1 MSFSDLQ
8 SFVRALEGAGELR
21 RISTPVDPE
30 LEITEIYDRVIKRE
44 GPALLF
50 ENVRGS
56 DFPLLINALGSP
68 ARIELALGRP
78 PEQIGAALL
87 QLAAAANPPSP
98 RRLWQLRSTVRDVL
112 RMRTRRARRA
122 PCQEIVEE
130 PDLTRLPVQTCWP
143 DDGGPFITWGMA
155 FTRDPVNGERNVG
168 LYRVQVFDER
178 TAGIHWQLHKGGGF
192 HYVRAENLDQPLE
205 MAVVIGADPALL
217 LASVTAL
224 PEGMDEVAFSG
235 LLRRMPCRMVKC
247 KTIDMEVPA
256 NAEIV
261 LEGIVP
267 PGERRLEGP
276 FGDHFGHYSHAA
288 PFPVFHV
295 RAMTRRKNPIYMSA
309 TVGKPPQEDKHIGNA
324 VQETVGPLIKLIHP
338 EVNELWAYYETGF
351 HNLLVVSMDRRY
363 FKESVRT
370 ALGLMGTGQLALTKC
385 CVLVNGDVDVRDFSA
400 VLAEIRENFDPAHDF
415 LLMPKVPQDT
425 LDFTSYS
432 MNLGSKMILDATS
445 GFLPTLH
452 GTPGADRDAILAS
465 IGDAVD
471 LRGLLEDPE
480 LGEHFRSSLDG
491 AGSPDGEGGETPEG
505 SSVPAG
511 SGPQSEGRI
520 PDPRQLDDRI
530 TDSVVLDDCL
540 MVVKVAEVETGSE
553 DAVGSERAGSSEA
566 AVGTGTA
573 ANAGPV
579 ARTGREVV
587 EKLVQEPLGTVRIV
601 AVVSQ
606 DVPLDDH
613 DLLLWG
619 IFTRFDCARDVI
631 FTRVERRNAWT
642 TCHGT
647 MGIDATFKPGYPE
660 PLVMSEEIIT
670 RVDRRWAE
678 YGID

>member
-56 DFPLLINALGSP
+56 QFPLLINALGSP

-78 PEQIGAALL
+78 PEQIGEALL
-87 QLAAAANPPSP
+87 DLAAAANPPSP
-98 RRLWQLRSTVRDVL
+98 RRLWKLRSTVRDVL
-112 RMRTRRARRA
+112 GMRTRRARKA
-122 PCQEIVEE
+122 PCQEVVEE

-155 FTRDPVNGERNVG
+155 FTCDPVSGERNVG

-192 HYVRAENLDQPLE
+192 HYVRAENLDRPLE

-217 LASVTAL
+217 LAAVTAL

-256 NAEIV
+256 NAEFV
-261 LEGIVP
+261 LEGVVP

-295 RAMTRRKNPIYMSA
+295 QKMTRRKNPIYMSA

-338 EVNELWAYYETGF
+338 EVNALWAYYETGF
-351 HNLLVVSMDRRY
+351 HNLLVVSMERRY
-363 FKESVRT
+363 FIESVRT

-400 VLAEIRENFDPAHDF
+400 VLGEIRKNFDPAHDF

-452 GTPGADRDAILAS
+452 GTPGADRDAVLAA

-480 LGEHFRSSLDG
+480 LGEHFRSSFDEAEVVEGIGLSRGGSPDSDG
-491 AGSPDGEGGETPEG
+491 AGTLAARGAQPGD
-505 SSVPAG
+505 A
-511 SGPQSEGRI
+511 I
-520 PDPRQLDDRI
+520 PDPKQFDDRI
-530 TDSVVLDDCL
+530 TESVVLDDCL
-540 MVVKVAEVETGSE
+540 MVVKVAGQGRGRERNESTSGSNLP
-553 DAVGSERAGSSEA
+553 ATS
-566 AVGTGTA
+566 
-573 ANAGPV
+573 
-579 ARTGREVV
+579 GREVV
-587 EKLVQEPLGTVRIV
+587 EKLVREPLGSVRIV
-601 AVVSQ
+601 AAVSE
-606 DVPLDDH
+606 DVPFNDH

-619 IFTRFDCARDVI
+619 IFTRFDCARDVV
-631 FTRVERRNAWT
+631 FTRVERRDAWT

-660 PLVMSEEIIT
+660 PLEMSEEMIA
-670 RVDRRWAE
+670 RVDRRWEE

>member
-78 PEQIGAALL
+78 PVQIGEALL

-98 RRLWQLRSTVRDVL
+98 RRLWQLRGTVRDVL
-112 RMRTRRARRA
+112 GMRTRRTRRA

-143 DDGGPFITWGMA
+143 DDGGPFITFGMA
-155 FTRDPVNGERNVG
+155 FTRDPVNGDRNVG

-217 LASVTAL
+217 LAAVTAL

-261 LEGIVP
+261 LEGVVP

-338 EVNELWAYYETGF
+338 EVNDLWAYYETGF

-370 ALGLMGTGQLALTKC
+370 ALGLLGTGQLALTKC
-385 CVLVNGDVDVRDFSA
+385 CVLVNGDVDARDFSA
-400 VLAEIRENFDPAHDF
+400 VLGEIRENFDPAHDF

-452 GTPGADRDAILAS
+452 GAPGADRDAILAS

-480 LGEHFRSSLDG
+480 LGEHFRSSVFLDG
-491 AGSPDGEGGETPEG
+491 LSDGDIPDDDGVGTSADPGSRTDAGTRREGP
-505 SSVPAG
+505 V
-511 SGPQSEGRI
+511 
-520 PDPRQLDDRI
+520 PDPRRLDDRI
-530 TDSVVLDDCL
+530 TDSVVLNDCL
-540 MVVKVAEVETGSE
+540 MVVKVATGG
-553 DAVGSERAGSSEA
+553 AGSERIDSTS
-566 AVGTGTA
+566 
-573 ANAGPV
+573 GPELPATV
-579 ARTGREVV
+579 GREVV
-587 EKLVQEPLGTVRIV
+587 QKLVQEPLGPVRIV
-601 AVVSQ
+601 AAVSQ

-619 IFTRFDCARDVI
+619 IFTRFDCARDVV
-631 FTRVERRNAWT
+631 FTRVERRDAWT

-660 PLVMSEEIIT
+660 PLEMSEEIIA

>member
-21 RISTPVDPE
+21 RISVPVDPQ
-30 LEITEIYDRVIKRE
+30 LEITEVYDRIIKRE

-50 ENVRGS
+50 ENVIGS

-87 QLAAAANPPSP
+87 ELAAAANPPSP
-98 RRLWQLRSTVRDVL
+98 RRLWQLRGTVRDVL
-112 RMRTRRARRA
+112 GMRTRRPSRMRGA
-122 PCQEIVEE
+122 PCQEVVEK
-130 PDLTRLPVQTCWP
+130 PDLSRLPVQTCWP
-143 DDGGPFITWGMA
+143 GDGGPFITWGMA

-192 HYVRAENLDQPLE
+192 HYVRAENLDRPLE

-217 LASVTAL
+217 LAAVTAL

-261 LEGIVP
+261 LEGVVP

-295 RAMTRRKNPIYMSA
+295 LKMTRRHQPIYMSA

-338 EVNELWAYYETGF
+338 EVNELWAYHETGF
-351 HNLLVVSMDRRY
+351 HNLLVVSMERRY

-385 CVLVNGDVDVRDFSA
+385 CVLVDGDVDVKDFAA
-400 VLAEIRENFDPAHDF
+400 VLRQIRENFDPSRDF
-415 LLMPKVPQDT
+415 LLLPKVPQDT

-452 GTPGADRDAILAS
+452 GTPGADRDAVLAA

-471 LRGLLEDPE
+471 LRGLLEDEGP
-480 LGEHFRSSLDG
+480 
-491 AGSPDGEGGETPEG
+491 EGGAAAAVGTRSG
-505 SSVPAG
+505 SATGSTSGSAAG
-511 SGPQSEGRI
+511 TAAI
-520 PDPRQLDDRI
+520 PDPCELDDRI
-530 TDSVVLDDCL
+530 TESVVLDDCL
-540 MVVKVAEVETGSE
+540 MVVKVADQPPS
-553 DAVGSERAGSSEA
+553 AGS
-566 AVGTGTA
+566 G
-573 ANAGPV
+573 
-579 ARTGREVV
+579 GREVV
-587 EKLVQEPLGTVRIV
+587 EKLVQSPLGSVRIV
-601 AVVSQ
+601 AAVSE
-606 DVPLDDH
+606 DIPLNDPE
-613 DLLLWG
+613 LLLWG
-619 IFTRFDCARDVI
+619 LFTRFDCARDII
-631 FTRVERRNAWT
+631 FTRIDRRSAWT
-642 TCHGT
+642 TCHGI

-660 PLVMSEEIIT
+660 PLEMSEDIVA

-678 YGID
+678 YGLD

>member
-1 MSFSDLQ
+1 MSFSDLH
-8 SFVRALEGAGELR
+8 SFVRVLEGAGELH
-21 RISTPVDPE
+21 RISTPVDPV

-56 DFPLLINALGSP
+56 DFPLLINALGSR

-78 PEQIGAALL
+78 PEQIGEALL
-87 QLAAAANPPSP
+87 ELAAAANPPSP

-112 RMRTRRARRA
+112 GMRTRRARRA

-155 FTRDPVNGERNVG
+155 FTRDPVSGERNVG
-168 LYRVQVFDER
+168 LYRIQVFDER

-192 HYVRAENLDQPLE
+192 HYVRAENLDRPLE

-217 LASVTAL
+217 LAAVTAL

-235 LLRRMPCRMVKC
+235 LLRRMPCRMTKC

-256 NAEIV
+256 NAEFV
-261 LEGIVP
+261 LEGVVP
-267 PGERRLEGP
+267 PGERRMEGP

-295 RAMTRRKNPIYMSA
+295 RKMTRRKNPIYMSA

-338 EVNELWAYYETGF
+338 EVNDLWAYYETGF

-385 CVLVNGDVDVRDFSA
+385 CVLVNGDVDVKDFSA
-400 VLAEIRENFDPAHDF
+400 VLGEIRENFDPAHDF

-452 GTPGADRDAILAS
+452 GTPGADRDAVLAS

-480 LGEHFRSSLDG
+480 LRKPTCSPADEGRQALEGSAVTGSSG
-491 AGSPDGEGGETPEG
+491 TPEG
-505 SSVPAG
+505 SAAR
-511 SGPQSEGRI
+511 SEGTI
-520 PDPRQLDDRI
+520 PDPRQFDDRI
-530 TDSVVLDDCL
+530 TDSLVLDGCL
-540 MVVKVAEVETGSE
+540 VVVRVA
-553 DAVGSERAGSSEA
+553 DARAG
-566 AVGTGTA
+566 
-573 ANAGPV
+573 
-579 ARTGREVV
+579 TGREVV
-587 EKLVQEPLGTVRIV
+587 EKLVQAPLGPVRIV
-601 AVVSQ
+601 AAVSR
-606 DVPLDDH
+606 DVPLDDRE
-613 DLLLWG
+613 LLLWG
-619 IFTRFDCARDVI
+619 IFTRFDCARDVV
-631 FTRVERRNAWT
+631 FTRVERRSAWT

-660 PLVMSEEIIT
+660 PLEMSEEIIAL
-670 RVDRRWAE
+670 VDRRWAE